1 MKVKTLLLYM
11 MIASAAVLTACATE
25 EKATPL
31 FYDTDL
37 IELSVGTSTIAYTLP
52 SGRCTYVVVGVFGNE
67 PKVNAGTN
75 QLDASTPILYGTRT
89 NLPDF
94 VVGAQSKA
102 KLYSF
107 DQGAGD
113 FDISLGAVTVSGVTH
128 VAVWAYDSN
137 FNLIASSAVRTW

>member
-11 MIASAAVLTACATE
+11 MIASDAVLTACATE

-52 SGRCTYVVVGVFGNE
+52 SGRCTYVVVGVFGSS
-67 PKVNAGTN
+67 PVVNSGTN

-94 VVGAQSKA
+94 VVGAQLKT
-102 KLYSF
+102 KLFPF

-113 FDISLGAVTVSGVTH
+113 FDYSGPNATVPGGY